1 MTLRLSEFHKRVL
14 TTRRLLLV
22 ASMVGIVVLNALIA
36 PLRSSTAE
44 EQTSVT
50 WYDYEIIN
58 VYPHDPNAFTEGLL
72 FRDGFLFESTGLKGS
87 STLRKVRLETGEI
100 VDQRIVDSAYFAEG
114 LTDWGD
120 TLVQLTWSSGTGFI
134 YDLRT
139 FALTRTF
146 RYPGEGMGLTRH
158 DGHLVMS
165 DGTSVLHFLN
175 AETLLETG
183 RINVTESGRPIVNL
197 NELEVVQ
204 GKIFANVWQTDEI
217 VIIDPESGAITGK
230 IDLRGLL
237 TSADRVPSVDVLNG
251 IAYDPESDR
260 LFVTG
265 KLWPKLF
272 EIRLRPRRTV

>member
-1 MTLRLSEFHKRVL
+1 MTLRLSEFHKRIM

-22 ASMVGIVVLNALIA
+22 GSVVGIAVINALIA
-36 PLRSSTAE
+36 PLRSSKAE

-72 FRDGFLFESTGLKGS
+72 FREGFLFESTGLNGR

-100 VDQRIVDSAYFAEG
+100 VHQRKVDSAYFAEG

-120 TLVQLTWSSGTGFI
+120 SLVQLTWSSGTGFI
-134 YDLRT
+134 YDLQT
-139 FALTRTF
+139 FALTRTVH
-146 RYPGEGMGLTRH
+146 YPGEGMGLTRYN
-158 DGHLVMS
+158 DHLVMS

-175 AETLLETG
+175 AETLLETR
-183 RINVTESGRPIVNL
+183 RIKVTESGRPIVNL

-217 VIIDPESGAITGK
+217 VIIDPESGAVTGR

-237 TSADRVPSVDVLNG
+237 TSADRVPAVDVLNG

-265 KLWPKLF
+265 KLWPRLF
-272 EIRLRPRRTV
+272 EIRLRPR

>member
-1 MTLRLSEFHKRVL
+1 MTRRVSEFYKRVL
-14 TTRRLLLV
+14 TTRRMLLV
-22 ASMVGIVVLNALIA
+22 VSVVGIAVLAALIA
-36 PLRSSTAE
+36 RLRSSTAE
-44 EQTSVT
+44 EQASVT
-50 WYDYEIIN
+50 RYDYEIIN

-72 FRDGFLFESTGLKGS
+72 FREGFLFESTGLNGH

-100 VDQRIVDSAYFAEG
+100 VDQRIVDSPYFAEG

-120 TLVQLTWSSGTGFI
+120 SLVQLTWRSGTGFI

-139 FALTRTF
+139 FALIRTF
-146 RYPGEGMGLTRH
+146 RYPGEAMGLARH
-158 DGHLVMS
+158 GDYLVMS
-165 DGTSVLHFLN
+165 DGTSVLRFLD

-183 RINVTESGRPIVNL
+183 RINVTESGTPIVNL
-197 NELEVVQ
+197 NELEFVQ

-217 VIIDPESGAITGK
+217 VIIDPEGGAVTGR

-237 TSADRVPSVDVLNG
+237 TSADRIPSVDVLNG
-251 IAYDPESDR
+251 IAYDPERDR

-272 EIRLRPRRTV
+272 EIRLRPR